1 MNLARAAFLVARAGV
16 DLATRALPSPDD
28 RARYRA
34 EFAAELQELSPAG
47 QLGYAAGVL
56 SQVVALR
63 AALRHVPSPLAEHA
77 VPRSTQ
83 RVQSPGRDEEDA
95 VTLPTPPVPF
105 WRCRVLRLHRWVRRI
120 TEDGGRDEAC
130 VNCGVDRGPA
140 GYGPMTTPPWPGMWS
155 IS

>member
-1 MNLARAAFLVARAGV
+1 VNRARAAFLVARAGV
-16 DLATRALPSPDD
+16 DLAARVLPSPDD

-34 EFAAELQELSPAG
+34 EFGAELQELSPAG
-47 QLGYAAGVL
+47 QLRYAAGVL

-63 AALRHVPSPLAEHA
+63 TVLVHASSPLAEQA

-83 RVQSPGRDEEDA
+83 RVQSLGRDEEDA

-120 TEDGGRDEAC
+120 TEDGGRYEAC
-130 VNCGVDRGPA
+130 ALCGVDRGPA
-140 GYGPMTTPPWPGMWS
+140 GYGPMTTPPWPGS
-155 IS
+155 R